1 MRPKRTAFVAD
12 EIERACVELLSEKYF
27 LDITVTDIVAKAGVA
42 RVSFYRNYSSLD
54 DVLESVIRRI
64 LTGLMEEVW
73 PALDTGEE
81 RLWREFLFRFIF
93 LVSDSNNRIAA
104 VRPENLPVIFSKI
117 NNMRI
122 LEELTERMDTR
133 QKYRSTGIMAMI
145 TSVIQQWLN
154 DGRKESPEEMVDL
167 LMELIRES

>member
-1 MRPKRTAFVAD
+1 M
-12 EIERACVELLSEKYF
+12 
-27 LDITVTDIVAKAGVA
+27 
-42 RVSFYRNYSSLD
+42 
-54 DVLESVIRRI
+54 
-64 LTGLMEEVW
+64 
-73 PALDTGEE
+73 
-81 RLWREFLFRFIF
+81 
-93 LVSDSNNRIAA
+93 
-104 VRPENLPVIFSKI
+104 IFSKI
-117 NNMRI
+117 NNMKI